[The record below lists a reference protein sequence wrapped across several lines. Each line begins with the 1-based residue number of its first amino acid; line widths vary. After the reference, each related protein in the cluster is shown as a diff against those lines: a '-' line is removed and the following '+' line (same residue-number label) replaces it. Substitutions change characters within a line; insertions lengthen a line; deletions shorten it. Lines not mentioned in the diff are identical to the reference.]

1 MGSKLILNLNS
12 AKKISQRWQDLSCA
26 VKDGFGQAGRRQE
39 IIMREK
45 NGMRRSPEAK
55 KKKKRQEFPWG
66 EDKQTA
72 LTEVKFL
79 CQEMV

>member
-1 MGSKLILNLNS
+1 
-12 AKKISQRWQDLSCA
+12 
-26 VKDGFGQAGRRQE
+26 
-39 IIMREK
+39 MREK
-45 NGMRRSPEAK
+45 NGMRRSPEAKK